1 MDETTAE
8 TLANQF
14 NASPSTIKRDAQFA
28 IGLSKIEKSNPDLK
42 MDILTGISKVKK
54 SDVIILSSLDKDF
67 SVSNEIDIK
76 DLANYIRRSQLEEVE
91 RGLEALKIKSLETAQ
106 ETLREKEPLFL
117 GREDQINT
125 IKGKIISAINEAIR
139 DRNTEVISK
148 IKELI
153 EKLEVAIF
161 KD

>member
-91 RGLEALKIKSLETAQ
+91 RGL
-106 ETLREKEPLFL
+106 
-117 GREDQINT
+117 
-125 IKGKIISAINEAIR
+125 
-139 DRNTEVISK
+139 V
-148 IKELI
+148 
-153 EKLEVAIF
+153 
-161 KD
+161 